1 MSGPLSQDKIEQF
14 LDAIAANK
22 EAVNG
27 EIGVPKLS
35 ILSLLQSTFQ
45 LLVL

>member
-1 MSGPLSQDKIEQF
+1 MSGPISQDEIEQF
-14 LDAIAANK
+14 LDAIAADE
-22 EAVNG
+22 EAVND
-27 EIGVPKLS
+27 EIGVSKLS